1 MLKLLGKNT
10 KKANNI
16 IKEIFSRKIIDT
28 YINTWI
34 PRCKALEL
42 LENNTKINNK
52 ERRKLMKTRPTS
64 ENPKLGDGI
73 PRVKKT
79 IRNIINLNEFNQ
91 RINTLVMYGRLAS
104 AELLNII

>member
-1 MLKLLGKNT
+1 
-10 KKANNI
+10 
-16 IKEIFSRKIIDT
+16 
-28 YINTWI
+28 
-34 PRCKALEL
+34 
-42 LENNTKINNK
+42 
-52 ERRKLMKTRPTS
+52 MKTRPIS
-64 ENPKLGDGI
+64 ENPKLEDGI